1 MKNKLL
7 ILKKLLTKK
16 LNYLEAKTL
25 EDLKTAVKEVTDS
38 IRKAPKMESDIQK
51 IEDQAKEIAKSVEY
65 SEA

>member
-51 IEDQAKEIAKSVEY
+51 IEDQAKEIAKSVDY